1 MLRAIK
7 NRNGNPWGKRYI
19 IVRFTLSLSMF
30 LFVRMFFFGFRFLRT
45 ALISL
50 RLNMESEYI
59 EENEY
64 TEETN
69 NEVESDNTTN
79 EQLSELIEI
88 LKDSQPTEEEQLVLE
103 EEKQVELDY
112 QAEQEEINSEFRSGV
127 ISNLELLNQSV
138 TLLHSDNEIL
148 FSDFEVLATNQET
161 IYKQQTNIQG
171 QLDFICLGLC
181 INGFLIALGVGF
193 LISKL
198 IIERF
203 K

>member
-1 MLRAIK
+1 
-7 NRNGNPWGKRYI
+7 
-19 IVRFTLSLSMF
+19 
-30 LFVRMFFFGFRFLRT
+30 
-45 ALISL
+45 
-50 RLNMESEYI
+50 MESEYI

-64 TEETN
+64 TEETS
-69 NEVESDNTTN
+69 NEVESDITTN

-88 LKDSQPTEEEQLVLE
+88 LKDSQPTEEDQLVLE
-103 EEKQVELDY
+103 EEKQAELDY

-138 TLLHSDNEIL
+138 TLLHTDNEFMQNDL
-148 FSDFEVLATNQET
+148 EVIATNQET
-161 IYKQQTNIQG
+161 LYKQQTNIQS